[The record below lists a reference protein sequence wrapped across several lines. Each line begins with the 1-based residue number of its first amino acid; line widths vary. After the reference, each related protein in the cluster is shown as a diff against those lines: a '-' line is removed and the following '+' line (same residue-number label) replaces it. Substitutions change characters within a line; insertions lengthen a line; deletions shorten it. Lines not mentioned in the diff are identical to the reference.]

1 MTWNSSNNPNNELI
15 IQIATDQRFRNIIMN
30 NDSRDGQPITN
41 GDGSLSIPPN
51 SPLSKGQMY
60 YWRVANYDSY
70 GRLSEWS
77 YNSFLVSSLSSTY
90 LGSGD
95 RHELEIKL
103 GTESQSDN
111 LTSCRDATISSQFPT
126 TNSYGSP
133 YIGPSYSASQGETV
147 ALFQCDLFNY
157 LLPDGYAVESSSIN
171 LNLINSAQNPEVGVW
186 GGA

>member
-1 MTWNSSNNPNNELI
+1 MSTTGLQLSYTQPVELIAPIDSKAVWNLSGHNISGNETPTMTWNSSNNPNNELI

-30 NDSRDGQPITN
+30 NDSRNGQPITN

-111 LTSCRDATISSQFPT
+111 L
-126 TNSYGSP
+126 
-133 YIGPSYSASQGETV
+133 PSM
-147 ALFQCDLFNY
+147 
-157 LLPDGYAVESSSIN
+157 
-171 LNLINSAQNPEVGVW
+171 
-186 GGA
+186 